1 MRHDNEKVVLQA
13 IEFWSTICEIEYD
26 RTIAI
31 QEGDDSLPCLGF
43 AVAAM
48 PDITQVILWVMTK
61 QDEDDDG
68 DEWTPSMAAAT
79 CLQLLASVASS
90 AIVPHVLPFV
100 QENIVNPDW
109 RFRETACMAF
119 GSIID
124 GPDPSEMAG
133 LVSMALP
140 VLLQLVSDQVVN
152 VKDTAAWTLGR
163 ICENLLEVIK
173 PEEFQSIVKAII
185 GGLDDNPRIA
195 GSCAWSITCIAE
207 QIGTKNS
214 EDATSNLSIYF
225 EALLTALMAA
235 AQK

>member
-1 MRHDNEKVVLQA
+1 M
-13 IEFWSTICEIEYD
+13 
-26 RTIAI
+26 
-31 QEGDDSLPCLGF
+31 
-43 AVAAM
+43 AAM
-48 PDITQVILWVMTK
+48 PDVTQVILWVMTK
-61 QDEDDDG
+61 QEEDDDG

-79 CLQLLASVASS
+79 CLQLLASVTGS

-100 QENIVNPDW
+100 QENIVSPDW

-124 GPDPSEMAG
+124 GPEPAEMAG

-140 VLLQLVSDQVVN
+140 VLLQLVADPVVN

-185 GGLDDNPRIA
+185 GGLDDSPKIA

-207 QIGTKNS
+207 RIGTRRH
-214 EDATSNLSIYF
+214 EDATSGLSMYF
-225 EALLTALMAA
+225 EALLGALMGA